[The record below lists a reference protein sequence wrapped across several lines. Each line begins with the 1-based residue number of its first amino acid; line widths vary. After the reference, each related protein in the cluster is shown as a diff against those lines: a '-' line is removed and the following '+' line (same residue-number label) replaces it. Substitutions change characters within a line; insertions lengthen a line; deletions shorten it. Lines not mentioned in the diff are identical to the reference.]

1 MTPAEQGFVLVGGLF
16 LLLSLG
22 FPIAM
27 SLLTCGVLGLLAMRG
42 WSAADYLLGTLPYS
56 VTAEFA
62 FIVVPLFLF
71 MGHMAYSAGI
81 SEKGFRAATA
91 WFGHIPGGLGISSVV
106 ACGAFA
112 TVSGSSIATAATI
125 SKIAIPQLLKAGYS
139 KQLAGAC
146 VATGGTLGVLIPPS
160 TVMVL
165 YSIATETPIPALFM
179 AGIVPGIL
187 TILVYAIG
195 IRIMVKRDPQ
205 MSQMTLSP
213 KVPYGERL
221 KITFSSWEII
231 LVFGVVMGSL
241 YSGLATATEA
251 AGFGAFAAL
260 AIAIVRGTRM
270 KEIKEGLQTSGSS
283 TASIFFLI
291 IGAGVFSAALAT
303 TQLPQNVAT
312 WTIGLN
318 LNPVLLTV
326 LLLLPFLVL
335 GCFVDAAS
343 MILLTMPVVFP
354 IVKQAGI
361 DPVLFGVLVV
371 KMTEIGSIT
380 PPVGLNAFVVSA
392 TNPEVS
398 IREVFQGIMPFF
410 VMELLII
417 GLLIAFPAITLFAVR
432 LPT

>member
-1 MTPAEQGFVLVGGLF
+1 MTPTEQGFILVGGLF
-16 LLLSLG
+16 LLLALG
-22 FPIAM
+22 FPIAL
-27 SLLTCGVLGLLAMRG
+27 SLLTCGVVGILAMRG

-81 SEKGFRAATA
+81 SEKGFKAATA
-91 WFGHIPGGLGISSVV
+91 WLGHIPGGLAISAVV

-125 SKIAIPQLLKAGYS
+125 SKIAVPQLLKSGYT
-139 KQLAGAC
+139 KRLAGAC

-165 YSIATETPIPALFM
+165 YSIATETPIPSLFM

-187 TILVYAIG
+187 TIVVYALG
-195 IRIMVKRDPQ
+195 IRFMVQRDPE
-205 MSQMTLSP
+205 MSQMTVSP
-213 KVPYGERL
+213 KVPYGQRL
-221 KITFSSWEII
+221 RLTLSSWEILI
-231 LVFGVVMGSL
+231 VFTVVMGSL
-241 YSGLATATEA
+241 YSGLATASEA

-260 AIAIVRGTRM
+260 AIAIVRGARM
-270 KEIKEGLQTSGSS
+270 KEIKEGLQVSGSS

-291 IGAGVFSAALAT
+291 IGAGLFSAALAT
-303 TQLPQNVAT
+303 TQLPQNVAA
-312 WTIGLN
+312 WAVGLN
-318 LNPVLLTV
+318 LNPVMLTV

-361 DPVLFGVLVV
+361 DPVLFGILVV
-371 KMTEIGSIT
+371 KMTEIGNIT
-380 PPVGLNAFVVSA
+380 PPVGLNVFVVSA
-392 TNPEVS
+392 ANPEIP
-398 IREVFQGIMPFF
+398 IREIFMGIWPFF
-410 VMELLII
+410 VMELLIVA
-417 GLLIAFPAITLFAVR
+417 LLIAFPAITLFAVR
-432 LPT
+432 TT

>member
-1 MTPAEQGFVLVGGLF
+1 MTPTEQGFILVGGLF
-16 LLLSLG
+16 LLLALG
-22 FPIAM
+22 FPIAL
-27 SLLTCGVLGLLAMRG
+27 SLLTCGVLGILAMRG

-81 SEKGFRAATA
+81 SEKGFKAATA
-91 WFGHIPGGLGISSVV
+91 WLGHIPGGLAMSAVV

-125 SKIAIPQLLKAGYS
+125 SKIAVPQLLKSGYT
-139 KQLAGAC
+139 KRLAGAC

-165 YSIATETPIPALFM
+165 YSIATETPIPSLFM

-187 TILVYAIG
+187 TILVYALG
-195 IRIMVKRDPQ
+195 IRFMVQRDPQ
-205 MSQMTLSP
+205 MSKMTVSP
-213 KVPYGERL
+213 KVPYGQRIRL
-221 KITFSSWEII
+221 TLSSWEILI
-231 LVFGVVMGSL
+231 VFTVVMGSL
-241 YSGLATATEA
+241 YSGLATASEA

-260 AIAIVRGTRM
+260 AIAIVRGARM
-270 KEIKEGLQTSGSS
+270 KEIKEGLQASGAS

-303 TQLPQNVAT
+303 TQLPQNVAA
-312 WTIGLN
+312 WAVGLN
-318 LNPVLLTV
+318 LNPVMLTV

-361 DPVLFGVLVV
+361 DPVLFGILVV
-371 KMTEIGSIT
+371 KMTEIGNIT
-380 PPVGLNAFVVSA
+380 PPVGLNVFVVSA
-392 TNPEVS
+392 SNPEIPV
-398 IREVFQGIMPFF
+398 REIFMGIWPFF
-410 VMELLII
+410 VMELLIVA
-417 GLLIAFPAITLFAVR
+417 LLIAFPAITLFAVR
-432 LPT
+432 AT

>member
-1 MTPAEQGFVLVGGLF
+1 MTPAEQGFILVGGLF
-16 LLLSLG
+16 LLLALG
-22 FPIAM
+22 FPIAL
-27 SLLTCGVLGLLAMRG
+27 SLLTCGVVGILAMRG

-81 SEKGFRAATA
+81 SEKGFKAATA
-91 WFGHIPGGLGISSVV
+91 WLGHIPGGLAISAVV

-125 SKIAIPQLLKAGYS
+125 SKIAVPQLLKSGYT
-139 KQLAGAC
+139 KRLAGAC

-165 YSIATETPIPALFM
+165 YSIATETPIPSLFM

-187 TILVYAIG
+187 TIVVYALG
-195 IRIMVKRDPQ
+195 IRFMVQRDPE
-205 MSQMTLSP
+205 MSQMTVSP
-213 KVPYGERL
+213 KVPYGQRL
-221 KITFSSWEII
+221 RLTLSSWEILI
-231 LVFGVVMGSL
+231 VFTVVMGSL
-241 YSGLATATEA
+241 YSGLATASEA

-260 AIAIVRGTRM
+260 AIAIVRGARM
-270 KEIKEGLQTSGSS
+270 KEIKEGLQVSGSS

-291 IGAGVFSAALAT
+291 IGAGLFSAALAT
-303 TQLPQNVAT
+303 TQLPQNVAA
-312 WTIGLN
+312 WAVGLN
-318 LNPVLLTV
+318 LNPVMLTV

-361 DPVLFGVLVV
+361 DPVLFGILVV
-371 KMTEIGSIT
+371 KMTEIGNIT
-380 PPVGLNAFVVSA
+380 PPVGLNVFVVSA
-392 TNPEVS
+392 ANPEIP
-398 IREVFQGIMPFF
+398 IREIFMGIWPFF
-410 VMELLII
+410 VMELLIVA
-417 GLLIAFPAITLFAVR
+417 LLIAFPAITLFAVR
-432 LPT
+432 TT

>member
-1 MTPAEQGFVLVGGLF
+1 MTPAEQGFILVGGLF
-16 LLLSLG
+16 LLLALG
-22 FPIAM
+22 FPIAL
-27 SLLTCGVLGLLAMRG
+27 SLLTCGVVGILAMRG

-81 SEKGFRAATA
+81 SEKGFKAATA
-91 WFGHIPGGLGISSVV
+91 WLGHIPGGLAISAVV

-125 SKIAIPQLLKAGYS
+125 SKIAVPQLLKSGYT
-139 KQLAGAC
+139 KRLAGAC

-165 YSIATETPIPALFM
+165 YSIATETPIPSLFM

-187 TILVYAIG
+187 TIVVYALG
-195 IRIMVKRDPQ
+195 IRFMVQRDPK
-205 MSQMTLSP
+205 MSQMTVSP
-213 KVPYGERL
+213 KVPYGQRL
-221 KITFSSWEII
+221 RLTLSSWEILI
-231 LVFGVVMGSL
+231 VFTVVMGSL
-241 YSGLATATEA
+241 YSGLATASEA

-260 AIAIVRGTRM
+260 AIAIVRGARM
-270 KEIKEGLQTSGSS
+270 KEIKEGLQASGSS

-291 IGAGVFSAALAT
+291 IGAGLFSAALAT
-303 TQLPQNVAT
+303 TQLPQNVAA
-312 WTIGLN
+312 WAVGLN
-318 LNPVLLTV
+318 LNPVMLTV

-361 DPVLFGVLVV
+361 DPVLFGILVV
-371 KMTEIGSIT
+371 KMTEIGNIT
-380 PPVGLNAFVVSA
+380 PPVGLNVFVVSA
-392 TNPEVS
+392 ANPEIP
-398 IREVFQGIMPFF
+398 IREIFMGIWPFF
-410 VMELLII
+410 VMELLIVA
-417 GLLIAFPAITLFAVR
+417 LLIAFPAITLFAVR
-432 LPT
+432 TT

>member
-1 MTPAEQGFVLVGGLF
+1 MTPAEQGFILVGGLF
-16 LLLSLG
+16 LLLALG
-22 FPIAM
+22 FPIAL
-27 SLLTCGVLGLLAMRG
+27 SLLTCGVVGILAMRG

-91 WFGHIPGGLGISSVV
+91 WLGHIPGGLAMSAVV

-125 SKIAIPQLLKAGYS
+125 SKIAIPQLLKSGYT
-139 KQLAGAC
+139 KRLAGAC

-187 TILVYAIG
+187 TILVYALG
-195 IRIMVKRDPQ
+195 IRFIVQRDPQ
-205 MSQMTLSP
+205 MSKMTVSP
-213 KVPYGERL
+213 KVPYGQRIRL
-221 KITFSSWEII
+221 TLSSWEILI
-231 LVFGVVMGSL
+231 VFTVVMGSL

-260 AIAIVRGTRM
+260 AIAIVRGARM
-270 KEIKEGLQTSGSS
+270 KEIKEGLQASGAS

-291 IGAGVFSAALAT
+291 IGAGLFSAALAT

-312 WTIGLN
+312 WAVGLN
-318 LNPVLLTV
+318 LNPTMLLI

-361 DPVLFGVLVV
+361 DPVLFGILVV
-371 KMTEIGSIT
+371 KMTEIGNIT
-380 PPVGLNAFVVSA
+380 PPVGLNVFVVSA
-392 TNPEVS
+392 SNPEIPV
-398 IREVFQGIMPFF
+398 REIFIGIWPFF
-410 VMELLII
+410 LMELMIVA
-417 GLLIAFPAITLFAVR
+417 LLIAFPAITLFAVR
-432 LPT
+432 TT

>member
-1 MTPAEQGFVLVGGLF
+1 MTPAEQGFILVGGLF
-16 LLLSLG
+16 LLLALG
-22 FPIAM
+22 FPIAL
-27 SLLTCGVLGLLAMRG
+27 SLLTCGVVGILAMRG

-91 WFGHIPGGLGISSVV
+91 WLGHIPGGLAMSAVV

-125 SKIAIPQLLKAGYS
+125 SKIAIPQLLKSGYT
-139 KQLAGAC
+139 KRLAGAC

-187 TILVYAIG
+187 TILVYALG
-195 IRIMVKRDPQ
+195 IRFIVQRDPQ
-205 MSQMTLSP
+205 MSKMTVSP
-213 KVPYGERL
+213 KVPYGQRIRL
-221 KITFSSWEII
+221 TLSSWEILI
-231 LVFGVVMGSL
+231 VFTVVMGSL

-260 AIAIVRGTRM
+260 AIAIVRGARM
-270 KEIKEGLQTSGSS
+270 KEIKEGLQASGAS

-291 IGAGVFSAALAT
+291 IGAGLFSAALAT

-312 WTIGLN
+312 WAVGLN
-318 LNPVLLTV
+318 LNPTLLLI

-361 DPVLFGVLVV
+361 DPVLFGILVV
-371 KMTEIGSIT
+371 KMTEIGNIT
-380 PPVGLNAFVVSA
+380 PPVGLNVFVVSA
-392 TNPEVS
+392 SNPEIPV
-398 IREVFQGIMPFF
+398 REIFIGIWPFF
-410 VMELLII
+410 LMELMIVA
-417 GLLIAFPAITLFAVR
+417 LLIAFPAITLFAVR
-432 LPT
+432 AT

>member
-1 MTPAEQGFVLVGGLF
+1 MTPAEQGFILVGGLF
-16 LLLSLG
+16 LLLALG
-22 FPIAM
+22 FPIAL
-27 SLLTCGVLGLLAMRG
+27 SLLTCGVVGILAMRG

-91 WFGHIPGGLGISSVV
+91 WLGHIPGGLAMSAVV

-125 SKIAIPQLLKAGYS
+125 SKIAIPQLLKSGYT
-139 KQLAGAC
+139 KRLAGAC

-187 TILVYAIG
+187 TILVYALG
-195 IRIMVKRDPQ
+195 IRFMVQRDPQ
-205 MSQMTLSP
+205 MSKMTVSP
-213 KVPYGERL
+213 KVPYGQRIRL
-221 KITFSSWEII
+221 TLSSWEILI
-231 LVFGVVMGSL
+231 VFTVVMGSL

-260 AIAIVRGTRM
+260 AIAIVRGARM
-270 KEIKEGLQTSGSS
+270 KEIKEGLQASGAS

-291 IGAGVFSAALAT
+291 IGAGLFSAALAT

-312 WTIGLN
+312 WAVGLN
-318 LNPVLLTV
+318 LNPTLLLI

-361 DPVLFGVLVV
+361 DPVLFGILVV
-371 KMTEIGSIT
+371 KMTEVGNIT
-380 PPVGLNAFVVSA
+380 PPVGLNVFVVSA
-392 TNPEVS
+392 SNPEIPV
-398 IREVFQGIMPFF
+398 REIFMGIWPFF
-410 VMELLII
+410 VMELLIVA
-417 GLLIAFPAITLFAVR
+417 LMIAFPAITLFAVR
-432 LPT
+432 TT